1 MKVLFCESFFNSIY
15 IFYTFTVAWCKM
27 YFYLWVRV
35 KSLKSIGLNQC
46 SPEFW
51 LGTSIGY
58 KKIEC
63 KSQHRLNI
71 NIAPIL
77 GTFQHAQR
85 KGGCRKQTGTGAVK
99 VASRV
104 TQKTASFRASPN
116 SLRMTPFKFCATHL
130 CNIRLDDS
138 PQILRDITHW
148 WPIQNTKFS
157 REDLKVILTT
167 C

>member
-1 MKVLFCESFFNSIY
+1 
-15 IFYTFTVAWCKM
+15 M

-51 LGTSIGY
+51 LGTSISY

-138 PQILRDITHW
+138 PQLLRDITHHSLMAYSEYE
-148 WPIQNTKFS
+148 IFK
-157 REDLKVILTT
+157 RGLKSYTNNLLR
-167 C
+167 